1 MYGRITTGTGIAS
14 AGFLPITGFNMVGI
28 IVTALVLVYAGLA
41 LLKLLPKW
49 SRPEVFRG
57 LINRP
62 ASTTTASCDVVRRG
76 CVILGC

>member
-1 MYGRITTGTGIAS
+1 MYGRITTGTGIAT

-49 SRPEVFRG
+49 SHPEVFRG

-62 ASTTTASCDVVRRG
+62 ARDSSVAHPG
-76 CVILGC
+76 P